1 METTQT
7 KKRKSKKF
15 FSLVVVVT
23 MSIGCCFFFFEKDEA
38 NTTTLLTTTRF
49 DATRYGRGVE
59 EEEANARRTGGGGGG
74 GGDFEVGN
82 DDDDDDGRSSF
93 SSTKNSFVYGNNANE
108 DTTTTTTTTQ
118 RKAKQ
123 KQILKMM
130 RGHAKMLQDKT
141 PSRAYDAFEEDEGH
155 DDYGGLGASSS
166 SSCYNKN
173 THNNNDNQF
182 SISDAFKNANSNGIG
197 YSHMA
202 MLSPLPKGS
211 FYRWILVWQCS
222 RGIEGT
228 ADMHLRAV
236 FSDDLKK
243 WTPKDGVELN
253 VKKDKKNAVWA
264 PVLHLDEKE
273 NVLWLYFSESV
284 KCLRMMSP
292 ENRWSPGGNINAV
305 SSIDGISWTK
315 PKTLITSESES
326 GNPKVIAN
334 KLVVHPKSKHWILPY
349 WGEASSAKGCR
360 SGHPT
365 ISGVLISK
373 DSGHTWHSHGKVHP
387 RHGRVIEGTVAVTE
401 NGDSIL
407 QLWRSKSGFLMQSTS
422 ANGGFTWTSPRK
434 RTDLKNPDS
443 KSSLIDFSYYV
454 NDTTGKTE
462 IISNSGI
469 SELLSRSSPSS
480 SSSALSRVKQN
491 LKHVIALAFNDA
503 SSGRKK
509 LSLAI
514 SKSPGDGKRFSK
526 LKEIEPGRSGV
537 HFHYPTVI
545 ADPFY
550 RCNSNKIRII
560 VAYSYM
566 KRVNGWGNVY
576 RQAKFGGIRV
586 ATVLMDA
593 SSSSS

>member
-7 KKRKSKKF
+7 KKRKNKKIS
-15 FSLVVVVT
+15 SLVVVVVVT
-23 MSIGCCFFFFEKDEA
+23 ISIGCCFFFFEKDEA
-38 NTTTLLTTTRF
+38 NTTTLLTTTTTRF

-74 GGDFEVGN
+74 DFKVGN
-82 DDDDDDGRSSF
+82 DDDDDDDDGRSSF
-93 SSTKNSFVYGNNANE
+93 SSTNSFVYGNNANE
-108 DTTTTTTTTQ
+108 DTTTTTTTTTQ

-123 KQILKMM
+123 KQILKTM

-155 DDYGGLGASSS
+155 DDYGGLGAPSS

-292 ENRWSPGGNINAV
+292 ENRWSPGGNINVV
-305 SSIDGISWTK
+305 SSKDGISWTK

-480 SSSALSRVKQN
+480 SLSRVKQN

-550 RCNSNKIRII
+550 RCNSDKIRII

-593 SSSSS
+593 SSS

>member
-1 METTQT
+1 MKLKKHSVIKICALLVLVAFVVYTSLDVATSST
-7 KKRKSKKF
+7 KTS
-15 FSLVVVVT
+15 
-23 MSIGCCFFFFEKDEA
+23 
-38 NTTTLLTTTRF
+38 TTTSASGIIHDVDNEARANVRGFADKNDNTF
-49 DATRYGRGVE
+49 DYAEAQHGYAHREEAEVE
-59 EEEANARRTGGGGGG
+59 EEITT
-74 GGDFEVGN
+74 
-82 DDDDDDGRSSF
+82 SS
-93 SSTKNSFVYGNNANE
+93 SSKNR
-108 DTTTTTTTTQ
+108 

-123 KQILKMM
+123 KEILKTIN
-130 RGHAKMLQDKT
+130 GHAKMLPDKS
-141 PSRAYDAFEEDEGH
+141 PSRAYDIFTDDDEFEDSNT
-155 DDYGGLGASSS
+155 ASS
-166 SSCYNKN
+166 CK
-173 THNNNDNQF
+173 NQF
-182 SISDAFKNANSNGIG
+182 TISDAFKNANSNGIG

-236 FSDDLKK
+236 FSDDLNK
-243 WTPKDGVELN
+243 WMPKDGIELN

-273 NVLWLYFSESV
+273 NVLWLFFSESV
-284 KCLRMMSP
+284 KCLRLMSP

-334 KLVVHPKSKHWILPY
+334 KLVVHPRTKHWILPY

-373 DSGHTWHSHGKVHP
+373 DQGHTWHSHGKVHP

-401 NGDSIL
+401 NGSSIL

-434 RTDLKNPDS
+434 RADLKNPDS

-454 NDTTGKTE
+454 NGTSGKIE
-462 IISNSGI
+462 IISNSGV
-469 SELLSRSSPSS
+469 SEFSSTK
-480 SSSALSRVKQN
+480 AKQN
-491 LKHVIALAFNDA
+491 ALRHVIALAYNDA

-509 LSLAI
+509 LSLAV
-514 SKSPGDGKRFSK
+514 SKSPGDGKQFVK

-545 ADPFY
+545 ADTFSA
-550 RCNSNKIRII
+550 CDGKIRII

-576 RQAKFGGIRV
+576 RQAKFGGIKV
-586 ATVLMDA
+586 ATVLMNA
-593 SSSSS
+593 

>member
-1 METTQT
+1 M
-7 KKRKSKKF
+7 KKHSVIKKICALLVLVAF
-15 FSLVVVVT
+15 VGYTSLDV
-23 MSIGCCFFFFEKDEA
+23 
-38 NTTTLLTTTRF
+38 
-49 DATRYGRGVE
+49 
-59 EEEANARRTGGGGGG
+59 
-74 GGDFEVGN
+74 
-82 DDDDDDGRSSF
+82 
-93 SSTKNSFVYGNNANE
+93 
-108 DTTTTTTTTQ
+108 TTTTTSTTSASGIIHDEAKANIRGFADENDNAVDYAEAQQGYAHREEAEAEEETTIFSSSSSSSKN
-118 RKAKQ
+118 RRRAKQ
-123 KQILKMM
+123 KEILKTIN
-130 RGHAKMLQDKT
+130 GHAKMLPDKS
-141 PSRAYDAFEEDEGH
+141 PSRAYDILTDDDEFEDSNT
-155 DDYGGLGASSS
+155 ASS
-166 SSCYNKN
+166 CK
-173 THNNNDNQF
+173 NQF
-182 SISDAFKNANSNGIG
+182 SVSDAFKNANSNGIG

-211 FYRWILVWQCS
+211 FYRWVLVWQCS

-228 ADMHLRAV
+228 ADMHLRAI
-236 FSDDLKK
+236 FSDDLNK
-243 WTPKDGVELN
+243 WMPKDGIELN

-273 NVLWLYFSESV
+273 NVLWLFFSESV
-284 KCLRMMSP
+284 KCLRLMSP

-373 DSGHTWHSHGKVHP
+373 DQGHTWHSHGKVHP

-401 NGDSIL
+401 NGSSIL

-434 RTDLKNPDS
+434 RADLKNPDS

-454 NDTTGKTE
+454 NGTSGKIE
-462 IISNSGI
+462 IISNSGV
-469 SELLSRSSPSS
+469 SEFSSTK
-480 SSSALSRVKQN
+480 AKQN
-491 LKHVIALAFNDA
+491 ALRHVIALAYNDA

-509 LSLAI
+509 LSLAV
-514 SKSPGDGKRFSK
+514 SKSPGDGKQFVK

-545 ADPFY
+545 ADTFSACDGNY
-550 RCNSNKIRII
+550 IRII

-576 RQAKFGGIRV
+576 RQAKFGGIKV
-586 ATVLMDA
+586 ATVLMNA
-593 SSSSS
+593 

>member
-1 METTQT
+1 M
-7 KKRKSKKF
+7 KKHSVIKKICALLVLVAF
-15 FSLVVVVT
+15 VGYTSLDV
-23 MSIGCCFFFFEKDEA
+23 
-38 NTTTLLTTTRF
+38 
-49 DATRYGRGVE
+49 
-59 EEEANARRTGGGGGG
+59 
-74 GGDFEVGN
+74 
-82 DDDDDDGRSSF
+82 
-93 SSTKNSFVYGNNANE
+93 
-108 DTTTTTTTTQ
+108 TTTTTSTTTSASGIIHDEAKANIRGFADENDNAVDYAEAQ
-118 RKAKQ
+118 QGYAHREEAEAEEETTIFSSSSSSSKNRRRAKQ
-123 KQILKMM
+123 KEILKTIN
-130 RGHAKMLQDKT
+130 GHAKMLPDKS
-141 PSRAYDAFEEDEGH
+141 PSRAYDILTDDDEFEDSNT
-155 DDYGGLGASSS
+155 ASS
-166 SSCYNKN
+166 CK
-173 THNNNDNQF
+173 NQF
-182 SISDAFKNANSNGIG
+182 SVSDAFKNANSNGIG

-211 FYRWILVWQCS
+211 FYRWVLVWQCS

-228 ADMHLRAV
+228 ADMHLRAI
-236 FSDDLKK
+236 FSDDLNK
-243 WTPKDGVELN
+243 WMPKDGIELN

-273 NVLWLYFSESV
+273 NVLWLFFSESV
-284 KCLRMMSP
+284 KCLRLMSP

-373 DSGHTWHSHGKVHP
+373 DQGHTWHSHGKVHP

-401 NGDSIL
+401 NGSSIL

-434 RTDLKNPDS
+434 RADLKNPDS

-454 NDTTGKTE
+454 NGTSGKIE
-462 IISNSGI
+462 IISNSGV
-469 SELLSRSSPSS
+469 SEFSSTK
-480 SSSALSRVKQN
+480 AKQN
-491 LKHVIALAFNDA
+491 ALRHVIALAYNDA

-509 LSLAI
+509 LSLAV
-514 SKSPGDGKRFSK
+514 SKSPGDGKQFVK

-545 ADPFY
+545 ADTFSACDGNY
-550 RCNSNKIRII
+550 IRII

-576 RQAKFGGIRV
+576 RQAKFGGIKV
-586 ATVLMDA
+586 ATVLIN
-593 SSSSS
+593 S

>member
-1 METTQT
+1 M
-7 KKRKSKKF
+7 KKHSVIKKICALLVLVAF
-15 FSLVVVVT
+15 VGYTSLDV
-23 MSIGCCFFFFEKDEA
+23 
-38 NTTTLLTTTRF
+38 
-49 DATRYGRGVE
+49 
-59 EEEANARRTGGGGGG
+59 
-74 GGDFEVGN
+74 
-82 DDDDDDGRSSF
+82 
-93 SSTKNSFVYGNNANE
+93 
-108 DTTTTTTTTQ
+108 TTTTTSTTTSASGIIHDEAKANIRGFADENDNAVDYAEAQ
-118 RKAKQ
+118 QGYAHREEAEAEEETTIFSSSSSTSKNRRRAKQ
-123 KQILKMM
+123 KEILKTIN
-130 RGHAKMLQDKT
+130 GHAKMLPDKS
-141 PSRAYDAFEEDEGH
+141 PSRAYDILTDDDEFEDSNT
-155 DDYGGLGASSS
+155 ASS
-166 SSCYNKN
+166 CK
-173 THNNNDNQF
+173 NQF
-182 SISDAFKNANSNGIG
+182 SVSDAFKNANSNGIG

-211 FYRWILVWQCS
+211 FYRWVLVWQCS

-228 ADMHLRAV
+228 ADMHLRAI
-236 FSDDLKK
+236 FSDDLNK
-243 WTPKDGVELN
+243 WMPKDGIELN

-273 NVLWLYFSESV
+273 NVLWLFFSESV
-284 KCLRMMSP
+284 KCLRLMSP

-305 SSIDGISWTK
+305 SSLDGVSWTK

-334 KLVVHPKSKHWILPY
+334 KLVVHPRTKHWILPY

-373 DSGHTWHSHGKVHP
+373 DQGHTWHSHGKVHP

-401 NGDSIL
+401 NGSSIL

-434 RTDLKNPDS
+434 RADLKNPDS

-454 NDTTGKTE
+454 NGTSGKIE
-462 IISNSGI
+462 IISNSGV
-469 SELLSRSSPSS
+469 SEFSSTK
-480 SSSALSRVKQN
+480 AKQN
-491 LKHVIALAFNDA
+491 ALRHVIALAYNDA

-509 LSLAI
+509 LSLAV
-514 SKSPGDGKRFSK
+514 SKSPGDGKQFVK

-545 ADPFY
+545 ADTFSA
-550 RCNSNKIRII
+550 CDGKIRII

-576 RQAKFGGIRV
+576 RQAKFGGIKV
-586 ATVLMDA
+586 ATVLMNA
-593 SSSSS
+593 

>member
-1 METTQT
+1 MKLKKHSVIKICALLVLVAFVVYTSLDVATSST
-7 KKRKSKKF
+7 KTS
-15 FSLVVVVT
+15 
-23 MSIGCCFFFFEKDEA
+23 
-38 NTTTLLTTTRF
+38 TTTSASGIIHDVDNEARANVRGFADKNDNTF
-49 DATRYGRGVE
+49 DYAEAQHGYAHREEAEVE
-59 EEEANARRTGGGGGG
+59 EEITT
-74 GGDFEVGN
+74 
-82 DDDDDDGRSSF
+82 SS
-93 SSTKNSFVYGNNANE
+93 SSKNR
-108 DTTTTTTTTQ
+108 

-123 KQILKMM
+123 KEILKTIN
-130 RGHAKMLQDKT
+130 GHAKMLPDKS
-141 PSRAYDAFEEDEGH
+141 PSRAYDIFTVDDEFEDSNT
-155 DDYGGLGASSS
+155 ASS
-166 SSCYNKN
+166 CK
-173 THNNNDNQF
+173 NQF
-182 SISDAFKNANSNGIG
+182 TISDAFKNANSNGIG

-236 FSDDLKK
+236 FSDDLNK
-243 WTPKDGVELN
+243 WMPKDGIELN

-273 NVLWLYFSESV
+273 NVLWLFFSESV
-284 KCLRMMSP
+284 KCLRLMSP

-305 SSIDGISWTK
+305 SSLDGVSWTK

-334 KLVVHPKSKHWILPY
+334 KLVVHPRTKHWILPY

-373 DSGHTWHSHGKVHP
+373 DQGHTWHSHGKVHP

-401 NGDSIL
+401 NGSSIL

-434 RTDLKNPDS
+434 RADLKNPDS

-454 NDTTGKTE
+454 NGTSGKIE
-462 IISNSGI
+462 IISNSGV
-469 SELLSRSSPSS
+469 SEFSSTK
-480 SSSALSRVKQN
+480 AKQN
-491 LKHVIALAFNDA
+491 ALRHVIALAYNDA

-509 LSLAI
+509 LSLAV
-514 SKSPGDGKRFSK
+514 SKSPGDGKQFVK

-545 ADPFY
+545 ADTFSA
-550 RCNSNKIRII
+550 CDGKIRII

-576 RQAKFGGIRV
+576 RQAKFGGIKV
-586 ATVLMDA
+586 ATVLMNA
-593 SSSSS
+593 

>member
-1 METTQT
+1 MKL
-7 KKRKSKKF
+7 KKHNVIKF
-15 FSLVVVVT
+15 CALLVLVAFVLYT
-23 MSIGCCFFFFEKDEA
+23 S
-38 NTTTLLTTTRF
+38 F
-49 DATRYGRGVE
+49 DVA
-59 EEEANARRTGGGGGG
+59 
-74 GGDFEVGN
+74 
-82 DDDDDDGRSSF
+82 
-93 SSTKNSFVYGNNANE
+93 
-108 DTTTTTTTTQ
+108 TTTTTTSTTTSASGIIHDGAKANVRGFADENDNAVDYAEAQHGYAQ
-118 RKAKQ
+118 REEADAEEEVRTISSSSSSKNRRRAKQ
-123 KQILKMM
+123 KEILKTIN
-130 RGHAKMLQDKT
+130 GHAKMLPDKS
-141 PSRAYDAFEEDEGH
+141 PSRVYDIFTDDNDFEDSNT
-155 DDYGGLGASSS
+155 ASS
-166 SSCYNKN
+166 CK
-173 THNNNDNQF
+173 NQF
-182 SISDAFKNANSNGIG
+182 AISDAFKNANSNGIG

-228 ADMHLRAV
+228 ADMHLRAI
-236 FSDDLKK
+236 FSDDLNK
-243 WTPKDGVELN
+243 WMPKDGIELN

-273 NVLWLYFSESV
+273 NVLWLFFSESV
-284 KCLRMMSP
+284 KCLRLMSP

-305 SSIDGISWTK
+305 SSMDGISWTK

-373 DSGHTWHSHGKVHP
+373 DQGHTWHSHGKVHP

-401 NGDSIL
+401 NGSSIL

-422 ANGGFTWTSPRK
+422 TNGGFTWTSPRK
-434 RTDLKNPDS
+434 RADLKNPDS
-443 KSSLIDFSYYV
+443 KSSLIDFGYYV
-454 NDTTGKTE
+454 NGTSGKME
-462 IISNSGI
+462 IISNSGV
-469 SELLSRSSPSS
+469 SELSSTK
-480 SSSALSRVKQN
+480 AKQN
-491 LKHVIALAFNDA
+491 ALKHVIALAYNDA

-509 LSLAI
+509 LSLAV
-514 SKSPGDGKRFSK
+514 SKSPGDGKQFVK

-545 ADPFY
+545 ADTLSE
-550 RCNSNKIRII
+550 CDGKIRII

-576 RQAKFGGIRV
+576 RQAKFGGIKV
-586 ATVLMDA
+586 ATVLMNA
-593 SSSSS
+593 

>member
-1 METTQT
+1 MKLKKHSVIKICALLVLVAFVVYTSLDVATSST
-7 KKRKSKKF
+7 KTS
-15 FSLVVVVT
+15 
-23 MSIGCCFFFFEKDEA
+23 
-38 NTTTLLTTTRF
+38 TTTSASGIIHDVDNEARANVRGFADKNDNTF
-49 DATRYGRGVE
+49 DYAEAQHGYAHREEAEVE
-59 EEEANARRTGGGGGG
+59 EEITT
-74 GGDFEVGN
+74 
-82 DDDDDDGRSSF
+82 SS
-93 SSTKNSFVYGNNANE
+93 SSKNR
-108 DTTTTTTTTQ
+108 

-123 KQILKMM
+123 KEILKTIN
-130 RGHAKMLQDKT
+130 GHAKMLPDKS
-141 PSRAYDAFEEDEGH
+141 PSRAYDIFTVDDEFEDSNT
-155 DDYGGLGASSS
+155 ASS
-166 SSCYNKN
+166 CK
-173 THNNNDNQF
+173 NQF
-182 SISDAFKNANSNGIG
+182 TISDAFKNANSNGIG

-236 FSDDLKK
+236 FSDDLNK
-243 WTPKDGVELN
+243 WMPKDGIELN

-273 NVLWLYFSESV
+273 NVLWLFFSESV
-284 KCLRMMSP
+284 KCLRLMSP

-305 SSIDGISWTK
+305 SSLDGVSWTK

-334 KLVVHPKSKHWILPY
+334 KLVVHPRTKHWILPY

-373 DSGHTWHSHGKVHP
+373 DQGHTWHSHGKVHP

-401 NGDSIL
+401 NGSSIL

-434 RTDLKNPDS
+434 RADLKNPDS

-454 NDTTGKTE
+454 NGTSGKIE
-462 IISNSGI
+462 IISNSGV
-469 SELLSRSSPSS
+469 SEFSSTK
-480 SSSALSRVKQN
+480 AKQN
-491 LKHVIALAFNDA
+491 ALRHVIALAYNDA

-509 LSLAI
+509 LSLAV
-514 SKSPGDGKRFSK
+514 SKSPGDGKQFVK

-545 ADPFY
+545 ADTFSACDGNY
-550 RCNSNKIRII
+550 IRII

-576 RQAKFGGIRV
+576 RQAKFGGIKV
-586 ATVLMDA
+586 ATVLIN
-593 SSSSS
+593 S

>member
-1 METTQT
+1 MKLKKHSVIKICALLVLVAFVVYTSLDVATSST
-7 KKRKSKKF
+7 KTS
-15 FSLVVVVT
+15 
-23 MSIGCCFFFFEKDEA
+23 
-38 NTTTLLTTTRF
+38 TTTSASGIIHDVDNEARANVRGFADKNDNTF
-49 DATRYGRGVE
+49 DYAEAQHGYAHREEAEVE
-59 EEEANARRTGGGGGG
+59 EEITT
-74 GGDFEVGN
+74 
-82 DDDDDDGRSSF
+82 SS
-93 SSTKNSFVYGNNANE
+93 SSKNR
-108 DTTTTTTTTQ
+108 

-123 KQILKMM
+123 KEILKTIN
-130 RGHAKMLQDKT
+130 GHAKMLPDKS
-141 PSRAYDAFEEDEGH
+141 PSRAYDIFTVDDEFEDSNT
-155 DDYGGLGASSS
+155 ASS
-166 SSCYNKN
+166 CK
-173 THNNNDNQF
+173 NQF
-182 SISDAFKNANSNGIG
+182 TISDAFKNANSNGIG

-236 FSDDLKK
+236 FSDDLNK
-243 WTPKDGVELN
+243 WMPKDGIELN
-253 VKKDKKNAVWA
+253 VKKEKKNAVWA

-273 NVLWLYFSESV
+273 NVLWLFFSESV
-284 KCLRMMSP
+284 KCLRLMSP

-305 SSIDGISWTK
+305 SSLDGVSWTK

-334 KLVVHPKSKHWILPY
+334 KLVVHPRTKHWILPY

-373 DSGHTWHSHGKVHP
+373 DQGHTWHSHGKVHP

-401 NGDSIL
+401 NGSSIL

-434 RTDLKNPDS
+434 RADLKNPDS

-454 NDTTGKTE
+454 NGTSGKIE
-462 IISNSGI
+462 IISNSGV
-469 SELLSRSSPSS
+469 SEFSSTK
-480 SSSALSRVKQN
+480 AKQN
-491 LKHVIALAFNDA
+491 ALRHVIALAYNDA

-509 LSLAI
+509 LSLAV
-514 SKSPGDGKRFSK
+514 SKSPGDGKQFVK

-545 ADPFY
+545 ADTFSACDGNY
-550 RCNSNKIRII
+550 IRII

-576 RQAKFGGIRV
+576 RQAKFGGIKV
-586 ATVLMDA
+586 ATVLMNA
-593 SSSSS
+593 

>member
-1 METTQT
+1 MKL
-7 KKRKSKKF
+7 KKHSVIKKICALLVLVAF
-15 FSLVVVVT
+15 VGYTSLDV
-23 MSIGCCFFFFEKDEA
+23 
-38 NTTTLLTTTRF
+38 
-49 DATRYGRGVE
+49 
-59 EEEANARRTGGGGGG
+59 
-74 GGDFEVGN
+74 
-82 DDDDDDGRSSF
+82 
-93 SSTKNSFVYGNNANE
+93 
-108 DTTTTTTTTQ
+108 TTTTTSTTTSASGIIHDEAKANIRGFADENDNAVDYAEAQ
-118 RKAKQ
+118 QGYAHREEAEAEEEITTFSSSSTSSKNRRRAKQ
-123 KQILKMM
+123 KEILKTIN
-130 RGHAKMLQDKT
+130 GHAKMLPDKS
-141 PSRAYDAFEEDEGH
+141 PSRAYDILTDDDEFEDSNT
-155 DDYGGLGASSS
+155 ASS
-166 SSCYNKN
+166 CK
-173 THNNNDNQF
+173 NQF
-182 SISDAFKNANSNGIG
+182 SVSDAFKNANSNGIG

-211 FYRWILVWQCS
+211 FYRWVLVWQCS

-228 ADMHLRAV
+228 ADMHLRAI
-236 FSDDLKK
+236 FSDDLNK
-243 WTPKDGVELN
+243 WMPKDGIELN

-273 NVLWLYFSESV
+273 NVLWLFFSESV
-284 KCLRMMSP
+284 KCLRLMSP

-373 DSGHTWHSHGKVHP
+373 DQGHTWHSHGKVHP

-401 NGDSIL
+401 NGSSIL

-434 RTDLKNPDS
+434 RADLKNPDS

-454 NDTTGKTE
+454 NGTNGKTK

-469 SELLSRSSPSS
+469 SELSSTK
-480 SSSALSRVKQN
+480 ANV
-491 LKHVIALAFNDA
+491 LKHVIALAYNDA

-509 LSLAI
+509 LSLAV
-514 SKSPGDGKRFSK
+514 SKSPGDGKQFVK

-545 ADPFY
+545 ADTFSE
-550 RCNSNKIRII
+550 CDGKIRII

-576 RQAKFGGIRV
+576 RQAKFGGIKV
-586 ATVLMDA
+586 ATVLIN
-593 SSSSS
+593 S

>member
-1 METTQT
+1 
-7 KKRKSKKF
+7 
-15 FSLVVVVT
+15 
-23 MSIGCCFFFFEKDEA
+23 
-38 NTTTLLTTTRF
+38 
-49 DATRYGRGVE
+49 
-59 EEEANARRTGGGGGG
+59 
-74 GGDFEVGN
+74 
-82 DDDDDDGRSSF
+82 
-93 SSTKNSFVYGNNANE
+93 
-108 DTTTTTTTTQ
+108 
-118 RKAKQ
+118 
-123 KQILKMM
+123 
-130 RGHAKMLQDKT
+130 
-141 PSRAYDAFEEDEGH
+141 
-155 DDYGGLGASSS
+155 
-166 SSCYNKN
+166 
-173 THNNNDNQF
+173 
-182 SISDAFKNANSNGIG
+182 
-197 YSHMA
+197 

-236 FSDDLKK
+236 FSDDLNK
-243 WTPKDGVELN
+243 WMPKDGIELN

-273 NVLWLYFSESV
+273 NVLWLFFSESV
-284 KCLRMMSP
+284 KCLRLMSP

-305 SSIDGISWTK
+305 SSLDGVSWTK

-334 KLVVHPKSKHWILPY
+334 KLVVHPRTKHWILPY

-373 DSGHTWHSHGKVHP
+373 DQGHTWHSHGKVHP

-401 NGDSIL
+401 NGSSIL

-434 RTDLKNPDS
+434 RADLKNPDS

-454 NDTTGKTE
+454 NGTSGKIE
-462 IISNSGI
+462 IISNSGV
-469 SELLSRSSPSS
+469 SEFSSTK
-480 SSSALSRVKQN
+480 AKQN
-491 LKHVIALAFNDA
+491 ALRHVIALAYNDA

-509 LSLAI
+509 LSLAV
-514 SKSPGDGKRFSK
+514 SKSPGDGKQFVK

-545 ADPFY
+545 ADTFSA
-550 RCNSNKIRII
+550 CDGKIRII

-576 RQAKFGGIRV
+576 RQAKFGGIKV
-586 ATVLMDA
+586 ATVLMNA
-593 SSSSS
+593 

>member
-1 METTQT
+1 MKL
-7 KKRKSKKF
+7 KKHSVIKICAV
-15 FSLVVVVT
+15 LVLVAFVVY
-23 MSIGCCFFFFEKDEA
+23 
-38 NTTTLLTTTRF
+38 TL
-49 DATRYGRGVE
+49 DVAT
-59 EEEANARRTGGGGGG
+59 
-74 GGDFEVGN
+74 
-82 DDDDDDGRSSF
+82 
-93 SSTKNSFVYGNNANE
+93 SSTKTS
-108 DTTTTTTTTQ
+108 TTTSASGIIHDVDNEARANVRGFADKNDNTFDYAEAQHGYAHREEAEVEVEITTSSSSKNR

-123 KQILKMM
+123 KEILKTIN
-130 RGHAKMLQDKT
+130 GHAKMLPDKS
-141 PSRAYDAFEEDEGH
+141 PSRAYDIFTVDDEFEDSNT
-155 DDYGGLGASSS
+155 ASS
-166 SSCYNKN
+166 CK
-173 THNNNDNQF
+173 NQF
-182 SISDAFKNANSNGIG
+182 TISDAFKNANSNGIG

-236 FSDDLKK
+236 FSDDLNK
-243 WTPKDGVELN
+243 WMPKDGIELN

-273 NVLWLYFSESV
+273 NVLWLFFSESV
-284 KCLRMMSP
+284 KCLRLMSP

-305 SSIDGISWTK
+305 SSLDGVSWTK

-334 KLVVHPKSKHWILPY
+334 KLVVHPRTKHWILPY

-373 DSGHTWHSHGKVHP
+373 DQGHTWHSHGKVHP

-401 NGDSIL
+401 NGSSIL

-434 RTDLKNPDS
+434 RADLKNPDS

-454 NDTTGKTE
+454 NGTSGKIE
-462 IISNSGI
+462 IISNSGV
-469 SELLSRSSPSS
+469 SEFSSTK
-480 SSSALSRVKQN
+480 AKQN
-491 LKHVIALAFNDA
+491 ALRHVIALAYNDA

-509 LSLAI
+509 LSLAV
-514 SKSPGDGKRFSK
+514 SKSPGDGKQFVK

-545 ADPFY
+545 ADTFSACDGNY
-550 RCNSNKIRII
+550 IRII

-576 RQAKFGGIRV
+576 RQAKFGGIKV
-586 ATVLMDA
+586 ATVLIN
-593 SSSSS
+593 S

>member
-1 METTQT
+1 MKP
-7 KKRKSKKF
+7 KKSNAIK
-15 FSLVVVVT
+15 
-23 MSIGCCFFFFEKDEA
+23 CCLLLAIAGFVLYTSVDVA
-38 NTTTLLTTTRF
+38 TTTTTSITTTTTS
-49 DATRYGRGVE
+49 ATGIQNVGSGAKANVREFADENDNTDDYGESKRGYTHRE
-59 EEEANARRTGGGGGG
+59 EEEAVEEIRT
-74 GGDFEVGN
+74 
-82 DDDDDDGRSSF
+82 SAF
-93 SSTKNSFVYGNNANE
+93 SSSSSSSSSKNK
-108 DTTTTTTTTQ
+108 
-118 RKAKQ
+118 RRAKQ
-123 KQILKMM
+123 KEILKTIN
-130 RGHAKMLQDKT
+130 GHAKMLPDKS
-141 PSRAYDAFEEDEGH
+141 PSRVYDIFTDDDEFEDSNT
-155 DDYGGLGASSS
+155 ASSS
-166 SSCYNKN
+166 SCK
-173 THNNNDNQF
+173 TQF
-182 SISDAFKNANSNGIG
+182 TISDAFKNANSNGIG

-222 RGIEGT
+222 KGIEGT

-236 FSDDLKK
+236 FSDDLNK
-243 WTPKDGVELN
+243 WMPKDGIELN

-273 NVLWLYFSESV
+273 NVLWLFFSESV
-284 KCLRMMSP
+284 KCLRLMSP

-373 DSGHTWHSHGKVHP
+373 DEGHTWHSHGKVHP

-401 NGDSIL
+401 NGSSIL

-454 NDTTGKTE
+454 NGTSGKT
-462 IISNSGI
+462 IIVSNSGI
-469 SELLSRSSPSS
+469 SELSSTSS
-480 SSSALSRVKQN
+480 KAKQS

-509 LSLAI
+509 LSLAV
-514 SKSPGDGKRFSK
+514 SSGDGKRFSK
-526 LKEIEPGRSGV
+526 LKEIEPGKSGV

-545 ADPFY
+545 ADPY
-550 RCNSNKIRII
+550 YACGDNKIRIT

-576 RQAKFGGIRV
+576 RQAKFGGIKV

-593 SSSSS
+593 ERR

>member
-1 METTQT
+1 MKLKKHSVIKICALLVLVAFVVYTSLDVATSST
-7 KKRKSKKF
+7 KTS
-15 FSLVVVVT
+15 
-23 MSIGCCFFFFEKDEA
+23 
-38 NTTTLLTTTRF
+38 TTTSASGIIHDVDNEARANVRGFADKNDNTF
-49 DATRYGRGVE
+49 DYAEAQHGYAHREEAEVE
-59 EEEANARRTGGGGGG
+59 EEITT
-74 GGDFEVGN
+74 
-82 DDDDDDGRSSF
+82 SS
-93 SSTKNSFVYGNNANE
+93 SSKNR
-108 DTTTTTTTTQ
+108 

-123 KQILKMM
+123 KEILKTIN
-130 RGHAKMLQDKT
+130 GHAKMLPDKS
-141 PSRAYDAFEEDEGH
+141 PSRAYDIFTVDDEFEDSNT
-155 DDYGGLGASSS
+155 ASS
-166 SSCYNKN
+166 CK
-173 THNNNDNQF
+173 NQF
-182 SISDAFKNANSNGIG
+182 TISDAFKNANSNGIG

-236 FSDDLKK
+236 FSDDLNK
-243 WTPKDGVELN
+243 WMPKDGIELN

-273 NVLWLYFSESV
+273 NVLWLFFSESV
-284 KCLRMMSP
+284 KCLRLMSP

-305 SSIDGISWTK
+305 SSLDGVSWTK

-334 KLVVHPKSKHWILPY
+334 KLVVHPKTKHWILPY

-373 DSGHTWHSHGKVHP
+373 DQGHTWHSHGKVHP

-401 NGDSIL
+401 NGSSIL

-434 RTDLKNPDS
+434 RADLKNPDS

-454 NDTTGKTE
+454 NGTSGKIE
-462 IISNSGI
+462 IISNSGV
-469 SELLSRSSPSS
+469 SEFSSTK
-480 SSSALSRVKQN
+480 AKQN
-491 LKHVIALAFNDA
+491 ALRHVIALAYNDA

-509 LSLAI
+509 LSLAV
-514 SKSPGDGKRFSK
+514 SKSPGDGKQFVK

-545 ADPFY
+545 ADTFSACDGNY
-550 RCNSNKIRII
+550 IRII

-576 RQAKFGGIRV
+576 RQAKFGGIKV
-586 ATVLMDA
+586 ATVLMNA
-593 SSSSS
+593 

>member
-1 METTQT
+1 MKLKKHSVIKICALLVLVAFVVYTSLDVATSST
-7 KKRKSKKF
+7 KTS
-15 FSLVVVVT
+15 
-23 MSIGCCFFFFEKDEA
+23 
-38 NTTTLLTTTRF
+38 TTTSASGIIHDVDNEARANVRGFADKNDNTF
-49 DATRYGRGVE
+49 DYAEAQHGYAHREEAEVE
-59 EEEANARRTGGGGGG
+59 EEITT
-74 GGDFEVGN
+74 
-82 DDDDDDGRSSF
+82 SS
-93 SSTKNSFVYGNNANE
+93 SSKNR
-108 DTTTTTTTTQ
+108 

-123 KQILKMM
+123 KEILKTIN
-130 RGHAKMLQDKT
+130 GHAKMLPDKS
-141 PSRAYDAFEEDEGH
+141 PSRAYDIFTVDDEFEDSNT
-155 DDYGGLGASSS
+155 ASS
-166 SSCYNKN
+166 CK
-173 THNNNDNQF
+173 NQF
-182 SISDAFKNANSNGIG
+182 TISDAFKNANSNGIG

-236 FSDDLKK
+236 FSDDLNK
-243 WTPKDGVELN
+243 WMPKDGIELN

-273 NVLWLYFSESV
+273 NVLWLFFSESV
-284 KCLRMMSP
+284 KCLRLMSP

-305 SSIDGISWTK
+305 SSLDGVSWTK

-334 KLVVHPKSKHWILPY
+334 KLVVHPKTKHWILPY

-373 DSGHTWHSHGKVHP
+373 DQGHTWHSHGKVHP

-401 NGDSIL
+401 NGSSIL

-434 RTDLKNPDS
+434 RADLKNPDS

-454 NDTTGKTE
+454 NGTSGKIE
-462 IISNSGI
+462 IISNSGV
-469 SELLSRSSPSS
+469 SEFSSTK
-480 SSSALSRVKQN
+480 AKQN
-491 LKHVIALAFNDA
+491 ALRHVIALAYNDA

-509 LSLAI
+509 LSLAV
-514 SKSPGDGKRFSK
+514 SKSPGDGKQFVK

-545 ADPFY
+545 ADTFSA
-550 RCNSNKIRII
+550 CDGKIRII

-576 RQAKFGGIRV
+576 RQAKFGGIKV
-586 ATVLMDA
+586 ATVLMNA
-593 SSSSS
+593 

>member
-1 METTQT
+1 MKLKKHSVIKICALLVLVAFVVYTALDVATTST
-7 KKRKSKKF
+7 KTS
-15 FSLVVVVT
+15 
-23 MSIGCCFFFFEKDEA
+23 
-38 NTTTLLTTTRF
+38 TTTSASGIIHDVDNEARANVRGFADKNDNTF
-49 DATRYGRGVE
+49 DYAEAQHGYAHREEAEVE
-59 EEEANARRTGGGGGG
+59 EEITT
-74 GGDFEVGN
+74 
-82 DDDDDDGRSSF
+82 SS
-93 SSTKNSFVYGNNANE
+93 SSKNR
-108 DTTTTTTTTQ
+108 

-123 KQILKMM
+123 KEILKTIN
-130 RGHAKMLQDKT
+130 GHAKMLPDKS
-141 PSRAYDAFEEDEGH
+141 PSRAYDIFTVDDEFEDSNT
-155 DDYGGLGASSS
+155 ASS
-166 SSCYNKN
+166 CK
-173 THNNNDNQF
+173 NQF
-182 SISDAFKNANSNGIG
+182 TISDAFKNANSNGIG

-236 FSDDLKK
+236 FSDDLNK
-243 WTPKDGVELN
+243 WMPKDGIELN
-253 VKKDKKNAVWA
+253 VKKEKKNAVWA

-273 NVLWLYFSESV
+273 NVLWLFFSESV
-284 KCLRMMSP
+284 KCLRLMSP

-305 SSIDGISWTK
+305 SSLDGVSWTK

-334 KLVVHPKSKHWILPY
+334 KLVVHPRTKHWILPY

-373 DSGHTWHSHGKVHP
+373 DQGHTWHSHGKVHP

-401 NGDSIL
+401 NGSSIL

-434 RTDLKNPDS
+434 RADLKNPDS

-454 NDTTGKTE
+454 NGTSGKIE
-462 IISNSGI
+462 IISNSGV
-469 SELLSRSSPSS
+469 SEFSSTK
-480 SSSALSRVKQN
+480 AKQN
-491 LKHVIALAFNDA
+491 ALRHVIALAYNDA

-509 LSLAI
+509 LSLAV
-514 SKSPGDGKRFSK
+514 SKSPGDGKQFVK

-545 ADPFY
+545 ADTFSACDGNY
-550 RCNSNKIRII
+550 IRII

-576 RQAKFGGIRV
+576 RQAKFGGIKV
-586 ATVLMDA
+586 ATVLIN
-593 SSSSS
+593 S

>member
-1 METTQT
+1 MKLKKHSVIKICALLVLVAFVVYTSLDVATSST
-7 KKRKSKKF
+7 KTS
-15 FSLVVVVT
+15 
-23 MSIGCCFFFFEKDEA
+23 
-38 NTTTLLTTTRF
+38 TTTSASGIIHDVDNEARANVRGFADKNDNTF
-49 DATRYGRGVE
+49 DYAEAQHGYAHREEAEVE
-59 EEEANARRTGGGGGG
+59 EEITT
-74 GGDFEVGN
+74 
-82 DDDDDDGRSSF
+82 SS
-93 SSTKNSFVYGNNANE
+93 SSKNR
-108 DTTTTTTTTQ
+108 

-123 KQILKMM
+123 KEILKTIN
-130 RGHAKMLQDKT
+130 GHAKMLPDKS
-141 PSRAYDAFEEDEGH
+141 PSRAYDIFTVDDEFEDSNT
-155 DDYGGLGASSS
+155 ASS
-166 SSCYNKN
+166 CK
-173 THNNNDNQF
+173 NQF
-182 SISDAFKNANSNGIG
+182 TISDAFKNANSNGIG

-236 FSDDLKK
+236 FSDDLNK
-243 WTPKDGVELN
+243 WMPKDGIELN

-273 NVLWLYFSESV
+273 NVLWLFFSESV
-284 KCLRMMSP
+284 KCLRLMSP

-305 SSIDGISWTK
+305 SSLDGVSWTK

-334 KLVVHPKSKHWILPY
+334 KLVVHPRTKHWILPY

-373 DSGHTWHSHGKVHP
+373 DQGHTWHSHGKVHP

-401 NGDSIL
+401 NGSSIL

-434 RTDLKNPDS
+434 RADLKNPDS

-454 NDTTGKTE
+454 NGTSGKIE
-462 IISNSGI
+462 IISNSGV
-469 SELLSRSSPSS
+469 SELSSTK
-480 SSSALSRVKQN
+480 AKQN
-491 LKHVIALAFNDA
+491 ALRHVIALAYNDA

-509 LSLAI
+509 LSLAV
-514 SKSPGDGKRFSK
+514 SKSPGDGKQFVK

-545 ADPFY
+545 ADTFSA
-550 RCNSNKIRII
+550 CDGKIRII

-576 RQAKFGGIRV
+576 RQAKFGGIKV
-586 ATVLMDA
+586 ATVLMNA
-593 SSSSS
+593 